1 MLEQGGFLTP
11 EQRAVARHVGREL
24 GVAAAA
30 LSLIAAVVSIS
41 GASSDWQ
48 QIITVQR
55 ALIDLANQGD
65 ALLIPPLLTLA
76 PMLIVTSLVELAT
89 FAGTLALCRY
99 AGQLAGR
106 THRDGD
112 MGSIAGAWV
121 VLIGGGA
128 WLIVTLVFGLFTQL
142 DGTLAWFLAT
152 IANVLL
158 ANSAGAVHAYVSQ
171 PDGVFIALHTLALLI
186 QNGLGFGFAVGL
198 GSLVG
203 RRGATN
209 QARGRWRGW
218 AASRFQTSRI
228 APPADDNA

>member
-1 MLEQGGFLTP
+1 MLEQSGFLTP
-11 EQRAVARHVGREL
+11 EQRAIARRYGRQL

-30 LSLIAAVVSIS
+30 LSLVAAIVSVS

-76 PMLIVTSLVELAT
+76 PMLIATYLIELAT
-89 FAGTLALCRY
+89 FAATLALCRY
-99 AGQLAGR
+99 AGQLAG
-106 THRDGD
+106 HAHHDGD

-121 VLIGGGA
+121 VLIGGGV
-128 WLIVTLVFGLFTQL
+128 WFLVTMVFALFTQL
-142 DGTLAWFLAT
+142 DGTFAWFLAT

-158 ANSAGAVHAYVSQ
+158 ASSAGAVHAYVSQ
-171 PDGVFIALHTLALLI
+171 PDGAFIALHTLALLI
-186 QNGLGFGFAVGL
+186 QNGLGFGFAVGV

-203 RRGATN
+203 RRGATGGPR
-209 QARGRWRGW
+209 AGRSGGRRRGR
-218 AASRFQTSRI
+218 AAHS
-228 APPADDNA
+228 ALPADDNA